1 MAKPSEKEIAV
12 ALLERH
18 GRTFAR
24 ELGIPIEK
32 NTPSPLFMLLYA
44 SLLSSTRISAKIAVQ
59 ATGAL
64 ADKGWTTPEKVAE
77 STWEQRA
84 KTLNEAGYA
93 RCDEHTSMM
102 LGAMAQLLLD
112 RYEGDL
118 RKLREEDD
126 REPERERRLLKEF
139 NGIGDVGADIFVREA
154 QVAWEELFPFA
165 DRRALEGAKE
175 LGFEDDAEVL
185 LRLVGDRNFPRLV
198 PALVRVKLEGDQ
210 DEVREEAGR
219 SG

>member
-18 GRTFAR
+18 VHAFAG

-44 SLLSSTRISAKIAVQ
+44 TLLFSTRISAKIAVQ

-64 ADKGWTTPEKVAE
+64 ADRGWATPEKMAE

-93 RCDEHTSMM
+93 SYDERTSTM
-102 LGAMAQLLLD
+102 LGDMAQLLLD
-112 RYEGDL
+112 HYGGDL
-118 RKLREEDD
+118 CKLREEAD
-126 REPERERRLLKEF
+126 REPEREQKLLKEF
-139 NGIGDVGADIFVREA
+139 KGIGDVGADIFFREA

-165 DRRALEGAKE
+165 DRRALVGAKE
-175 LGFEDDAEVL
+175 LGLEDDAEAL
-185 LRLVGDRNFPRLV
+185 LRLVGDRNFARLV
-198 PALVRVKLEGDQ
+198 AALVRVMLEGDQ
-210 DEVREEAGR
+210 DEVLEEAGR

>member
-1 MAKPSEKEIAV
+1 MAKLSEMEIAV

-18 GRTFAR
+18 RSAFVG

-32 NTPSPLFMLLYA
+32 DTPSPLFMLLYA

-126 REPERERRLLKEF
+126 RQPER
-139 NGIGDVGADIFVREA
+139 
-154 QVAWEELFPFA
+154 
-165 DRRALEGAKE
+165 
-175 LGFEDDAEVL
+175 
-185 LRLVGDRNFPRLV
+185 
-198 PALVRVKLEGDQ
+198 
-210 DEVREEAGR
+210 
-219 SG
+219 

>member
-44 SLLSSTRISAKIAVQ
+44 SLLFSTRISAKIAVQ

-64 ADKGWTTPEKVAE
+64 ADRGWTTPQKIVE

-93 RCDEHTSMM
+93 RYDERTSTM
-102 LGAMAQLLLD
+102 LGDMARLLLG
-112 RYEGDL
+112 RYGGDL
-118 RKLREEDD
+118 RK
-126 REPERERRLLKEF
+126 F
-139 NGIGDVGADIFVREA
+139 
-154 QVAWEELFPFA
+154 
-165 DRRALEGAKE
+165 
-175 LGFEDDAEVL
+175 
-185 LRLVGDRNFPRLV
+185 
-198 PALVRVKLEGDQ
+198 
-210 DEVREEAGR
+210 REEADR
-219 SG
+219 ELERVRKLLKDSKA